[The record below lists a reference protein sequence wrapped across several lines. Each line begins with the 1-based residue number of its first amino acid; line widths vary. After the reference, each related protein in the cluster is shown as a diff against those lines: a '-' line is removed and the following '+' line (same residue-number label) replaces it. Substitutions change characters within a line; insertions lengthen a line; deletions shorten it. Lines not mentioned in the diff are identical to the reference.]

1 MNEKVYRVL
10 VVVLLAAIL
19 AVQFLPKDQIS
30 EGCAEAVA
38 GGRAIVDRNATR
50 LGNLLDEYQN
60 AAYTEAENINHQIF
74 FANEFQVIALVIIS
88 QQNAALLDVIAS
100 CQ

>member
-60 AAYTEAENINHQIF
+60 AAYTEAETS
-74 FANEFQVIALVIIS
+74 IIRYFLRMS
-88 QQNAALLDVIAS
+88 FRLLRW
-100 CQ
+100 